1 MTAAA
6 AADDAMPAAR
16 PRRWPRRRFHLL
28 LMFVLPLALA
38 AGGGYA
44 WVTGGRYVET
54 ENAYV
59 RQAIV
64 AIGADVAGR
73 IDEVAVRENQA
84 VTPGQILFRLDAE
97 PYRLALRR
105 AETAVEA
112 ARLEIEQLRAAHRES
127 LTELKAAQQQLDYRR
142 RAFERQETLARDG
155 YAAQAAY
162 DEARHQLQAAEERV
176 AKASQGIE
184 RARAALGGDPELP
197 TDRHPRVLE
206 AIALRDQA
214 RLDLEHTTVRA
225 PAAGIVSQTGR
236 LRIGQ
241 YVPTGT
247 PVLSLVETEDSWV
260 EANVKETDLT
270 HMDIGQPASV
280 ELDAYPGHVLAATV
294 ESIGAGTGSEFSL
307 LPAQNATGNWVK
319 VVQRVPVRLRIVD
332 PPPAGTQLRAGLSA
346 DVSID
351 TGHTRTLPGPIRSA
365 LAATGLYPAADRPGR

>member
-6 AADDAMPAAR
+6 AAEDGGPAAR
-16 PRRWPRRRFHLL
+16 SRRWPRLL
-28 LMFVLPLALA
+28 LMLVLPLALA
-38 AGGGYA
+38 AAGGYA

-54 ENAYV
+54 GNAYV

-73 IDEVAVRENQA
+73 IDGVSVRENQA
-84 VTPGQILFRLDAE
+84 VEPGQILFRLDAE

-105 AETAVEA
+105 AGTAVAA
-112 ARLEIEQLRAAHRES
+112 ARLEVEQLRAAHRES
-127 LTELKAAQQQLDYRR
+127 LAELTAAQQQVDYRR
-142 RAFERQETLARDG
+142 RAFERQETLTRDG
-155 YAAQAAY
+155 YAAQSAY

-176 AKASQGIE
+176 AKANQGIE

-197 TDRHPRVLE
+197 TDRHPLVLE

-214 RLDLEHTTVRA
+214 RLDLEHTMVRA
-225 PAAGIVSQTGR
+225 PAAGIVSQTDR

-241 YVPTGT
+241 YVPMGT

-270 HMDIGQPASV
+270 HMGIGQPASI

-332 PPPAGTQLRAGLSA
+332 PPPPGTRLRAGLSA
-346 DVSID
+346 EVSID
-351 TGHTRTLPGPIRSA
+351 TGRTRALPSPIRSA
-365 LAATGLYPAADRPGR
+365 LAAAGLYTAAGRSGQ